1 MPKVRVT
8 DLLEEV
14 DTWTGFGDHFG
25 HVSTGL
31 PPKERRAL
39 LATLIAEATN
49 LGLSR
54 MADVCGVASRQT
66 LLRMLAWHLR
76 EETFRSALACLTDAI
91 HAEPLAAWFGE
102 GWRANADGQAYH
114 LGGPGE
120 AGGSINAH
128 YGRDPIVKIYTTVTD
143 RYAPLGQTL
152 IAARRAKRSTP
163 STRFWGTR
171 APPRSGRCTPMAVAS
186 RIWSSPSRICSAS
199 TSSRAFHGCP
209 TGVSMRSSHRPVTVR
224 WLRSSGSVSTVN

>member
-1 MPKVRVT
+1 
-8 DLLEEV
+8 
-14 DTWTGFGDHFG
+14 
-25 HVSTGL
+25 
-31 PPKERRAL
+31 
-39 LATLIAEATN
+39 
-49 LGLSR
+49 
-54 MADVCGVASRQT
+54 MADVCGVASRRT
-66 LLRMLAWHLR
+66 LLRMLTWHLR

-91 HAEPLAAWFGE
+91 HAEPMAGWFGE

-128 YGRDPIVKIYTTVTD
+128 YGRDPIVKICTTVTD

-152 IAARRAKRSTP
+152 IAGTASEAVHALDALLGHASAAEIRALHTDGGGVSD
-163 STRFWGTR
+163 
-171 APPRSGRCTPMAVAS
+171 MA
-186 RIWSSPSRICSAS
+186 SRICSAS

-209 TGVSMRSSHRPVTVR
+209 TGVSMRSSHRPVTAH